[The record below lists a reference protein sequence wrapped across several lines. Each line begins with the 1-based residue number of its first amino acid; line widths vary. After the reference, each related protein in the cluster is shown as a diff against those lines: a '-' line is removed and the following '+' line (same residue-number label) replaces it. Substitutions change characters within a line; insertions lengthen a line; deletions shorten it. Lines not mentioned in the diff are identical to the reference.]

1 MQINWILCFSSFC
14 DVIIFFELFKT
25 FHFYILG
32 HIQAVY
38 VQNSLKLF
46 CYIAEK
52 MLEAD
57 ETDKA
62 KQVLKKSSN

>member
-1 MQINWILCFSSFC
+1 MIWLSSSYC
-14 DVIIFFELFKT
+14 SKLFLGK
-25 FHFYILG
+25 ISG

-52 MLEAD
+52 MLEAED
-57 ETDKA
+57 TEKA
-62 KQVLKKSSN
+62 KQVHNRL